1 MAAHFLPLFFGA
13 LFFTT
18 SALSFSAS
26 VVCLWT
32 PKAKPHFPPPL
43 PHNLPPPNLRQS
55 LKWSL
60 LQCKSRHQ
68 HHKPHPESLI
78 LRFPSQK
85 RGILALHAAVSCP
98 PAKSAPVDTTLRS
111 ASSRKCRSSIAVVV
125 LVIALLCSMLYSAV
139 LSDTN
144 SRLSNELSDAHKQL
158 ASDQQV
164 IGNYKGTVLSLR
176 EYNRYLQDDVEQ
188 MCRVPSDYEFAK
200 SRYLARQNLAP
211 LPRFKN
217 FT

>member
-1 MAAHFLPLFFGA
+1 MEIIDVDYTEVPDEPITETWYTCPSCGCLTPTGEVCACGYRPPINEQPQVPL
-13 LFFTT
+13 
-18 SALSFSAS
+18 
-26 VVCLWT
+26 
-32 PKAKPHFPPPL
+32 
-43 PHNLPPPNLRQS
+43 
-55 LKWSL
+55 
-60 LQCKSRHQ
+60 
-68 HHKPHPESLI
+68 
-78 LRFPSQK
+78 QK
-85 RGILALHAAVSCP
+85 R
-98 PAKSAPVDTTLRS
+98 
-111 ASSRKCRSSIAVVV
+111 RSSIAVVV

-188 MCRVPSDYEFAK
+188 MCKVPSDYEYAR

-211 LPRFKN
+211 LPHYKN